1 MPAAASHLTAAGP
14 LCLRPVPHRDTCEHA
29 ASGSAAHEA
38 GNVWTLR
45 RQLDF
50 TPVPP
55 CRAESAQRL
64 AEPDG
69 GALRFACVSG
79 GRESRSEP
87 CAKGRSSKS
96 DSDERVPSYLTSD
109 LNWVPGAT
117 SLTRCILA

>member
-14 LCLRPVPHRDTCEHA
+14 LCLRPVPHRDTCEYA

-55 CRAESAQRL
+55 AAW
-64 AEPDG
+64 PK
-69 GALRFACVSG
+69 ALNASPNRTA
-79 GRESRSEP
+79 GR
-87 CAKGRSSKS
+87 
-96 DSDERVPSYLTSD
+96 
-109 LNWVPGAT
+109 
-117 SLTRCILA
+117 